1 MENECLLVKEIG
13 NLVKVKKGE
22 MIYRIGEKID
32 MFFYIDTGM
41 IKLAEDSL
49 EGKAITISLN
59 RSSEFIGYVDYL
71 NGKNEYTQY
80 ATALTDTVLYSIP
93 LDFLNESSKVKQIV
107 IDSMIL
113 QLTEAHQLI
122 FVLSTMTVPE
132 KLSWLLKKL
141 AKRKD
146 GFLVIDHPITH
157 EEMSNILGCSRQK
170 ITTFLSKWKKEGY
183 LKNERGMIKII
194 NEEKLR

>member
-1 MENECLLVKEIG
+1 MENKFVHVKDIG

-22 MIYRIGEKID
+22 MIYRIDEKID
-32 MFFYIDTGM
+32 ALFFIEQGM
-41 IKLAEDSL
+41 VKLAEDSL
-49 EGKAITISLN
+49 EGKSITISLN
-59 RSSEFIGYVDYL
+59 HSSEFIGYVDYL

-80 ATALTDTVLYSIP
+80 ATALTDSVLYSIP
-93 LDFLNESSKVKQIV
+93 IDYLYKSSKVKQVV
-107 IDSMIL
+107 IDSMIH

-141 AKRKD
+141 AKRKE
-146 GFLVIDHPITH
+146 GFLVIDKPITH

-170 ITTFLSKWKKEGY
+170 ITTFLNKWKKEGY
-183 LKNERGMIKII
+183 LKSERGMIKII